1 MASGYWKAWLM
12 APFMALA
19 GCQATPTY
27 MPQAEPAPAAACQ
40 WPVAADTPPVTL
52 VRVVEALENR
62 DFLVRDTDT
71 SLGLVSAERAERTI
85 YHNSVDPEPRL
96 GGFLF
101 GGSGGRMSSGM
112 GLGIGFGGGGWSS
125 EEATRIERVSV
136 VVGSESVR
144 VSRDVQLYD
153 WRGQLRQTR
162 TASDAA
168 FCHELR
174 DAITAVEASS

>member
-1 MASGYWKAWLM
+1 MAGGYRKILLM
-12 APFMALA
+12 APFLALV
-19 GCQATPTY
+19 GCQATPTR
-27 MPQAEPAPAAACQ
+27 MPEAEPAPAAACH
-40 WPVAADTPPVTL
+40 WPVNEGAVPLA
-52 VRVVEALENR
+52 RVVEVLESR

-71 SLGLVSAERAERTI
+71 SLGLVSAERAERTL
-85 YHNSVDPEPRL
+85 YHNAVDPQPRF

-101 GGSGGRMSSGM
+101 GGSGGHVSSGV
-112 GLGIGFGGGGWSS
+112 GLGIGFGGGGAAS

-153 WRGQLRQTR
+153 WRGQLRQSR
-162 TASDAA
+162 TASDAD

-174 DAITAVEASS
+174 DAIEAGETSP

>member
-1 MASGYWKAWLM
+1 MVRGYWVALVM
-12 APFMALA
+12 APMMALA
-19 GCQATPTY
+19 GCQATPTS
-27 MPQAEPAPAAACQ
+27 MPRAEPAPAAACN
-40 WPVAADTPPVTL
+40 WPVNEASPVTL
-52 VRVVEALENR
+52 AQVVEVLENR

-85 YHNSVDPEPRL
+85 YHNAVDPDPRL

-101 GGSGGRMSSGM
+101 GGSGGRVSSGV
-112 GLGIGFGGGGWSS
+112 GLGIGLGGGWSS

-136 VVGSESVR
+136 VVGNESVR
-144 VSRDVQLYD
+144 VARDVQLYD
-153 WRGQLRQTR
+153 WRGQLRQSR

-174 DAITAVEASS
+174 DALAAEGASS